1 MDNQQPHLPSDRDI
15 REPSEH
21 PATPP
26 LLGLSNE
33 QRRILIGLLQQSAEK
48 ILAIQFNDPE
58 TDGLR
63 MRQHSYCYGAMDTFH
78 AILNWDKT
86 NAEEFETKLR
96 DGMASADKPA
106 DNPFQF

>member
-15 REPSEH
+15 REDSGR

-33 QRRILIGLLQQSAEK
+33 QRRILVGLLQQSAEK

-86 NAEEFETKLR
+86 NSEEFEAKMR
-96 DGMASADKPA
+96 EGMAAGDSSEESVQA
-106 DNPFQF
+106 F